1 MKNNSAT
8 ISRKS
13 HFPDQQVLY
22 VPPEL
27 VGVAHVGLE
36 FLQLGAE
43 SRLQLI
49 DLHHLLVE
57 GVHQRNIRLEQID
70 QICNVFTKMIIL
82 KKSQIL
88 LGCC

>member
-1 MKNNSAT
+1 MRVDGKLTRPLFQEKALFSDLQALN
-8 ISRKS
+8 I
-13 HFPDQQVLY
+13 
-22 VPPEL
+22 PPEL

-70 QICNVFTKMIIL
+70 QIFNFVY
-82 KKSQIL
+82 KKI
-88 LGCC
+88 